1 MGIQQSVLALV
12 FAVVSVASVFLVSD
26 SGIMVTAGVSALI
39 LLIYGG
45 ASMALGK
52 AKSHSG
58 TEAIQKVL
66 ELYSQGDFLV
76 ELRDEEALR
85 NHPELTRSLGNLQI
99 TMKKW
104 LFNTMKAEVQ
114 LKNYAQSLQ
123 DNSASAIKG
132 IEIIGGNVRE
142 LAKGS
147 ETIARDTAENAA
159 ISEELLGSN
168 TEIAEYSNTFK
179 QVTAESVK
187 TVEGDTQKIE
197 RTLVGMNV
205 IEARM
210 KEAANAIETLQNL
223 LDSISG
229 MTKSITGIS
238 SQTNLLALNASIESA
253 RAGEAGRGFA
263 VVAGEIKK
271 LAEESAA
278 TAEEIAHLVVEIRG
292 SIGETITG
300 IKNAADQTALLK
312 AESTGSIENLK
323 GIVDQIRKMQGFIQN
338 ITENVEQQTKA
349 SEILA
354 ENIDKVAAFTGQTNT
369 STLAIGERV
378 ADQADITTINADVS
392 REIKR
397 ISQEFNGF
405 VAPFEERINAQLFRQ
420 ADYLASEIKAGNVT
434 NQWLGSFSKR
444 SGISEFYITDA
455 KGVTALSNNPMGL
468 GFAFTNEPGTQAYDF
483 YRILDHP
490 QERVAQSMQIR
501 DIDGRYFKFIAISRT
516 DGRGI
521 VQMGLALEDILSYR
535 YE

>member
-1 MGIQQSVLALV
+1 MGIRQIGLAAV
-12 FAVVSVASVFLVSD
+12 FAAITIGSVFGFTDYGAGAVAGACTLIVLV
-26 SGIMVTAGVSALI
+26 
-39 LLIYGG
+39 YGG
-45 ASMALGK
+45 VV
-52 AKSHSG
+52 
-58 TEAIQKVL
+58 QKVSMGGPKVGIRAIEKTL

-76 ELRDEEALR
+76 ELRNEEALR
-85 NHPELTRSLGNLQI
+85 HYPELSQGVSKLQG
-99 TMKKW
+99 TMKQW
-104 LFNTMKAEVQ
+104 LFNTMRAEVQ
-114 LKNYAQSLQ
+114 LKNYAESLQ
-123 DNSASAIKG
+123 NNSSSASRG

-197 RTLVGMNV
+197 RTLVGMNA
-205 IEARM
+205 IEERM
-210 KEAANAIETLQNL
+210 KEAAKAIETLQNL
-223 LDSISG
+223 LDAISG

-253 RAGEAGRGFA
+253 RAGEAGRGFS

-271 LAEESAA
+271 LAEESST
-278 TAEEIAHLVVEIRG
+278 TAEEIAQLVTEIRG
-292 SIGETITG
+292 SIGDTISG
-300 IKNAADQTALLK
+300 IKKAADQTAILK
-312 AESTGSIENLK
+312 QESTGSIENLK

-354 ENIDKVAAFTGQTNT
+354 ENIEKVADFTGKTNT
-369 STLAIGERV
+369 NTVAIGERV
-378 ADQADITTINADVS
+378 ADQAHITKVNAEVS
-392 REIKR
+392 KEIKR
-397 ISQEFNGF
+397 ISQEFNSF
-405 VAPFEERINAQLFRQ
+405 VAPFEERINSQLFRQ
-420 ADYLASEIKAGNVT
+420 AEYLAAEIKSGTVT
-434 NQWLGSFSKR
+434 NQWLTAFSKR

-455 KGVTALSNNPMGL
+455 QGVTVLSNNPLGL
-468 GFAFTNEPGTQAYDF
+468 GFTFTNEPGTQAYEF
-483 YRILDHP
+483 YRILERP

>member
-1 MGIQQSVLALV
+1 MGIQQIGLAV
-12 FAVVSVASVFLVSD
+12 IFSAASAASVFGLWEFGLGVVAAANVILMLLFG
-26 SGIMVTAGVSALI
+26 GINHLI
-39 LLIYGG
+39 QGRQG
-45 ASMALGK
+45 S
-52 AKSHSG
+52 SG
-58 TEAIQKVL
+58 TEAIQKIL
-66 ELYSQGDFLV
+66 ELYSHGDFLV
-76 ELRDEEALR
+76 ELRDEKALK
-85 NHPELTRSLGNLQI
+85 NYPELSGSLMKLQG
-99 TMKKW
+99 TMKQW
-104 LFNTMKAEVQ
+104 LFNTIKAEVQ
-114 LKNYAQSLQ
+114 LKNYAESLQ
-123 DNSASAIKG
+123 HNSVSAIKG
-132 IEIIGGNVRE
+132 IEIIGGNIQE
-142 LAKGS
+142 LFKGS

-187 TVEGDTQKIE
+187 SVEGDTQKIQK
-197 RTLVGMNV
+197 TLVGMNE

-210 KEAANAIETLQNL
+210 KEAASAIETLQNL
-223 LDSISG
+223 LDAISG

-271 LAEESAA
+271 LAEESAT
-278 TAEEIAHLVVEIRG
+278 TAEEIAQLVTEIRG
-292 SIGETITG
+292 SIGDTISG

-312 AESTGSIENLK
+312 TESTGSIENLK
-323 GIVDQIRKMQGFIQN
+323 GIVDQIRHMQGFIQN
-338 ITENVEQQTKA
+338 IAENVEQQTKA

-354 ENIDKVAAFTGQTNT
+354 ENIEKVAAFTGQTST
-369 STLAIGERV
+369 STQAIGERV
-378 ADQADITTINADVS
+378 ADQASITETNAEVS
-392 REIKR
+392 KEIKR
-397 ISQEFNGF
+397 ISKEFNTF
-405 VAPFEERINAQLFRQ
+405 VSPFEERINSQLFRQ
-420 ADYLASEIKAGNVT
+420 AEYLAAEIKAGNVT
-434 NQWLGSFSKR
+434 NQWLSTFSKR

-455 KGVTALSNNPMGL
+455 KGVTVLSNNPMGL

-483 YRILDHP
+483 YRILEHP

-501 DIDGRYFKFIAISRT
+501 DIDGRYFKFLAISRT